1 MALTGGY
8 LSKKM
13 NNDDNTHGFG
23 NHFSMRTSI
32 WLREG
37 PSYRQE
43 ISNIQNCAFNICPT
57 RNVSIQGSD
66 HGSVF
71 RSGPVY
77 GNYEIFVSKDA
88 PRFPIGKKR

>member
-32 WLREG
+32 WPREG

-43 ISNIQNCAFNICPT
+43 ISNIQNCALIYAPQEMYQFKEVT
-57 RNVSIQGSD
+57 ME
-66 HGSVF
+66 
-71 RSGPVY
+71 VY
-77 GNYEIFVSKDA
+77 LEAGLCMEIMKFLFQRMHQD
-88 PRFPIGKKR
+88 FQ